1 MTLTETTDFA
11 DDNTTTETLSV
22 GETLEGRIVRGDVDV
37 VAVALEA
44 GQNIRISQSGSSPLQ
59 SVTLRDADGNIVAF
73 SPGSFRN
80 TLPSLDDFAFQAD
93 ASGTYFLTI
102 ESSDGADAT
111 ESFDYSVT
119 VTDFADDHGNFAS
132 NATQL
137 DQGNNVI
144 EGSFE
149 HITDQDAFTLSLT
162 EGQVLSLDLDENV
175 SLETVTVL
183 GPDGQDVTGLILE
196 GGTTRDG
203 NISSAVNVLAAESGD
218 YTVIVGSR
226 NGFFTQFDFL
236 PEDPAYTLTT
246 SVRQAQVQLDGD
258 VSDTIVGA
266 VQTESGN
273 IVASDL
279 SSPGDVDVFAV
290 DLSAGQTLT
299 LDTLGDFSAG
309 VSLLDAD
316 GNVVAENLAPS
327 FLAGGESVA
336 SELEFLAEE
345 GGTFFISVANS
356 EGIFNLGEGEEGSY
370 FLDVNVTGGTQNLNG
385 TSDDDLLIGTDQAD
399 EISGFNGNDEIFGG
413 QRADII
419 NGGNGA
425 DTLNGDNGA
434 DIINGGDGRD
444 TIFGGSGADTLNGDR
459 SADTINGGS
468 GADTINGGNG
478 ADTLIGDRGADT
490 INGGDGMDTI
500 YGGIGAD
507 TLNGDRSADTIHGGN
522 GDDMINGGNG
532 ADTLNGN
539 RGADTLH
546 GGNGAD
552 TINGN
557 QGADLV
563 YGGNGNDSL
572 LGENGADTLIGGQGD
587 DFLSGGN
594 GSDFITGGDG
604 NDFLIGGSG
613 ADTFIFYV
621 GSDFDQIVDFEA
633 GVDQI
638 DLTAFDFDDFSDLN
652 LVEQNDTVFLFI
664 DEETSVELTG
674 ITDVQYLSADDF
686 VL

>member
-1 MTLTETTDFA
+1 MDNGNGVMTLTETTDFA

-246 SVRQAQVQLDGD
+246 
-258 VSDTIVGA
+258 
-266 VQTESGN
+266 
-273 IVASDL
+273 L
-279 SSPGDVDVFAV
+279 S
-290 DLSAGQTLT
+290 
-299 LDTLGDFSAG
+299 
-309 VSLLDAD
+309 
-316 GNVVAENLAPS
+316 
-327 FLAGGESVA
+327 
-336 SELEFLAEE
+336 
-345 GGTFFISVANS
+345 
-356 EGIFNLGEGEEGSY
+356 
-370 FLDVNVTGGTQNLNG
+370 
-385 TSDDDLLIGTDQAD
+385 LIH
-399 EISGFNGNDEIFGG
+399 I
-413 QRADII
+413 
-419 NGGNGA
+419 
-425 DTLNGDNGA
+425 
-434 DIINGGDGRD
+434 
-444 TIFGGSGADTLNGDR
+444 
-459 SADTINGGS
+459 
-468 GADTINGGNG
+468 
-478 ADTLIGDRGADT
+478 
-490 INGGDGMDTI
+490 
-500 YGGIGAD
+500 
-507 TLNGDRSADTIHGGN
+507 
-522 GDDMINGGNG
+522 
-532 ADTLNGN
+532 
-539 RGADTLH
+539 
-546 GGNGAD
+546 
-552 TINGN
+552 
-557 QGADLV
+557 
-563 YGGNGNDSL
+563 
-572 LGENGADTLIGGQGD
+572 
-587 DFLSGGN
+587 
-594 GSDFITGGDG
+594 
-604 NDFLIGGSG
+604 
-613 ADTFIFYV
+613 
-621 GSDFDQIVDFEA
+621 
-633 GVDQI
+633 
-638 DLTAFDFDDFSDLN
+638 
-652 LVEQNDTVFLFI
+652 
-664 DEETSVELTG
+664 
-674 ITDVQYLSADDF
+674 
-686 VL
+686 